1 MSIDSGEAAQGAA
14 AISVPAIEATNYTS
28 WVIRVQ
34 AMMED
39 QGVWE
44 AVEPAV
50 SEAVDEKKDKKA
62 RSHLFQALPE
72 DLLMQ
77 VARKKTAKEVWDCL
91 KTRFVG
97 ADRIKNARLLTL
109 KSDFNACTSGGTD

>member
-1 MSIDSGEAAQGAA
+1 MSIVPQGEVVRENDGGPFLYPQLTT
-14 AISVPAIEATNYTS
+14 TNYTS

-34 AMMED
+34 AMIED

-44 AVEPAV
+44 AVEPAAGA
-50 SEAVDEKKDKKA
+50 AVDEKKDKKA
-62 RSHLFQALPE
+62 RSHLFRALPE

-97 ADRIKNARLLTL
+97 VDRVKNAPL
-109 KSDFNACTSGGTD
+109 